1 MKPYSLLFPDFVD
14 RFSGSFA
21 VFGVSSLFVI
31 SRRRIECGSKNQ
43 RSFFVSITF
52 MVSGEAHLHR
62 MLKTYAAYY
71 DEVRTHLALDR
82 DAPD

>member
-1 MKPYSLLFPDFVD
+1 
-14 RFSGSFA
+14 
-21 VFGVSSLFVI
+21 
-31 SRRRIECGSKNQ
+31 
-43 RSFFVSITF
+43 